1 MTRKCSSLLAN
12 ETVIFKIYSSIFKRK
27 ICETGNVCYVNKE
40 NKTVAVSWLRGYRSE
55 ADDIPFE
62 DMVAV
67 SNPNGEI
74 MTFEV
79 FTGKSDIL
87 TNE

>member
-1 MTRKCSSLLAN
+1 MKRSCSSLLAG
-12 ETVIFKIYSSIFKRK
+12 ETVIFKIYNDIFKRK
-27 ICETGNVCYVNKE
+27 ICETGDVLYVNKK
-40 NKTVAVSWLRGYRSE
+40 NGTVAISWLRGYRSE

-67 SNPNGEI
+67 HNPNGEV
-74 MTFEV
+74 MTCEV

-87 TNE
+87 TAD